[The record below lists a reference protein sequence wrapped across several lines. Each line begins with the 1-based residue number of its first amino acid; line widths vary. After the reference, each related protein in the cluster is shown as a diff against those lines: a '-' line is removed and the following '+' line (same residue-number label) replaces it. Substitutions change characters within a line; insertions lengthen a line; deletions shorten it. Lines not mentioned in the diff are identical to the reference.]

1 MLSLT
6 SYRKQ
11 VFLILHDNVI
21 QDERVAVSG
30 VRVVGF
36 PEQRFA
42 SDALGVGELR
52 PGKGACYSLAPALAG
67 ILETVAASNRVADK
81 VDHEDQMARRG
92 GIESARGLVIAREI
106 RPRLLEAGEHVVEHG
121 ARADKPGRRERQ
133 AAQRGKGTLGHDDLG
148 RLRESRA
155 LKAQPRRT
163 LRLFRALQQEFPVEC
178 LVCRRDA
185 RK

>member
-1 MLSLT
+1 MRGSQPHGRSDRTPRSVAYRVVELLDVGVELVDVLSLT

-11 VFLILHDNVI
+11 VFLVLHDNVI

-42 SDALGVGELR
+42 GDALGVGELR

-81 VDHEDQMARRG
+81 VDHKDQMARRG

-121 ARADKPGRRERQ
+121 AVAAKGR
-133 AAQRGKGTLGHDDLG
+133 QRSVARG
-148 RLRESRA
+148 RLVTTILVACERA
-155 LKAQPRRT
+155 AH
-163 LRLFRALQQEFPVEC
+163 
-178 LVCRRDA
+178 
-185 RK
+185 